1 VYEGQSTQESSV
13 LIYEEVQGAIG
24 IRSVEGPAGVV
35 STTGKLLVSGPDII
49 VSSCAGGK
57 LSTEGPYGTL
67 GSDGG
72 PVGAEGAAGAAGAE
86 GTVDVSVVESESES
100 EVTRLASVEGPV
112 GVVSTTGKLSVLGPA
127 GVVSTTGKLLVSG
140 PAGVV
145 STTGK
150 LLVSGPD

>member
-86 GTVDVSVVESESES
+86 GTVDVSVVESEV
-100 EVTRLASVEGPV
+100 EVDSISSVEGPV